1 MTEEQIRRAYAQ
13 IAVNARAIQEKDIDP
28 PLSLSL
34 SLFLSPTL
42 SEFPISATC
51 ASVCPREIL
60 FAQLE
65 MMTIWI

>member
-28 PLSLSL
+28 LSLS
-34 SLFLSPTL
+34 LSPTL